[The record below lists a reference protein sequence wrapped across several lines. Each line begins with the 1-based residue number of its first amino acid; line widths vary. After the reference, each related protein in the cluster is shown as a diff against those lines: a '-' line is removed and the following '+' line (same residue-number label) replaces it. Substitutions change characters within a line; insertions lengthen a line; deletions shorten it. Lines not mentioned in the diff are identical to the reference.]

1 MLPRGSQHAENPAAC
16 ATGSS
21 LMFLLAAFAR
31 CCRRW
36 LGGAALA
43 ACTVPLA
50 CAQAPVPEETLE
62 AAYLH
67 KFPGFVDWPAD
78 AFKTSD
84 SPIVIGVAGAPR
96 VLDELNKVARGRL
109 VLNRPVEAR
118 AVNTT
123 DLPPDLR
130 VLFIGRDAAVDVRRL
145 VDEARRAHMLVVTDL
160 ADGLKTGATIDFVQV
175 DGRLRFEASLVAAR
189 RADLRLSSKLLS
201 VAARVVEETP

>member
-1 MLPRGSQHAENPAAC
+1 MSPLP
-16 ATGSS
+16 
-21 LMFLLAAFAR
+21 AFAR

-43 ACTVPLA
+43 VSVAQPA
-50 CAQAPVPEETLE
+50 CAQAPAAEEAVE

-84 SPIVIGVAGAPR
+84 SPIVIGVVGAPR
-96 VLDELNKVARGRL
+96 VFDELTRVARGRL

-118 AVNTT
+118 AVNAA
-123 DLPPDLR
+123 DLPPDVR
-130 VLFIGRDAAVDVRRL
+130 VLFIGRDAAVDVRQL

-160 ADGLKTGATIDFVQV
+160 ADGLKTGAAIDFVQV
-175 DGRLRFEASLVAAR
+175 DGRLRFEASLAAAR
-189 RADLRLSSKLLS
+189 RAELRLSSKLLS
-201 VAARVVEETP
+201 VAAKVVEETP

>member
-1 MLPRGSQHAENPAAC
+1 MS
-16 ATGSS
+16 
-21 LMFLLAAFAR
+21 LLATFAR

-43 ACTVPLA
+43 VSAAQLA
-50 CAQAPVPEETLE
+50 CAQAPVAEEAVE

-78 AFKTSD
+78 AFKTGD
-84 SPIVIGVAGAPR
+84 SPIVIGVVGAPK
-96 VLDELNKVARGRL
+96 VLDELTKVARGRL

-118 AVNTT
+118 AVDAT
-123 DLPPDLR
+123 DLPPDVR
-130 VLFIGRDAAVDVRRL
+130 VLFIGRDAVVDVRRL

-160 ADGLKTGATIDFVQV
+160 TDGLKTGATIDFVQV

-189 RADLRLSSKLLS
+189 RAELRLSSKLLS